1 MSDWKHSKTRSE
13 LEYQLKHGHM
23 NSTEAVEIVQKLQKK
38 RIEHMKKLMK
48 EMKKLEKIDSMIVGA
63 AVGKKVSDLSIASS
77 VTSVHSEAVS
87 VSLDSGAQSQS
98 SSRLITR
105 TVTNTNIVQVNTERG
120 SERTSNI
127 VSTERMRSNTDQSEE
142 KENNP
147 HQIVLE
153 HISPI
158 ITRSPKRGNKSP
170 VKNQVIISDWLTK
183 TMLISDWLIQLYSYL

>member
-38 RIEHMKKLMK
+38 RIEHMKKLKK

-120 SERTSNI
+120 SERT
-127 VSTERMRSNTDQSEE
+127 ERMRSNTDQSEE

-170 VKNQVIISDWLTK
+170 VKNQVIISDWLTLDTK
-183 TMLISDWLIQLYSYL
+183 QC

>member
-38 RIEHMKKLMK
+38 RIEHMKKLKK

-105 TVTNTNIVQVNTERG
+105 TVTNTNIVQG

-127 VSTERMRSNTDQSEE
+127 ISTERMRSNTDQSEE

-183 TMLISDWLIQLYSYL
+183 TMLISD